1 MAERVGFI
9 GMGIMGVPMAL
20 NLTRAGF
27 DVIVTNRSL
36 DKCAPLAEAGAR
48 VADTP
53 EDLACDASVIIT
65 MLTGPHAVDHVLFGE
80 DGVAADLNAQS
91 LVINMSSV
99 PPSYSMDL
107 ARRVGN
113 YRAGFLDAPV
123 SGSKKPAE
131 DGTLVILAGGEAEH
145 LERARPYFDAMGKKT
160 IHCGPAGAGSHMK
173 MSINLLLGSMLSG
186 LAEMLTFGETGGL
199 SRDAMLDVVLAG
211 PLSNELFAMKRE
223 MLSLGEFPAQFP
235 AKHMAKDLKFALDT
249 AHELGAWA
257 PSTHLAA
264 QLYRMLVAGGRG
276 DEDFAAVF
284 DVLRGEV

>member
-1 MAERVGFI
+1 MAERIGFI

-20 NLTRAGF
+20 NLVRAGF
-27 DVIVTNRSL
+27 DVIVTNRSP
-36 DKCAPLAEAGAR
+36 DKCAPLAEAGAE
-48 VADTP
+48 VAESP
-53 EDLACDASVIIT
+53 EDLARKASVIIT
-65 MLTGPHAVDHVLFGE
+65 MLTGPHAVDHMLFGE
-80 DGVAADLNAQS
+80 DGAAANLNAQS

-99 PPSYSMDL
+99 PPSYSSDL
-107 ARRVGN
+107 ARRIGN

-145 LERARPYFDAMGKKT
+145 LERARPYFDAMGKAT

-173 MSINLLLGSMLSG
+173 MSINLLLGSMLAG
-186 LAEMLTFGETGGL
+186 LAEMLAFGEKGGL

-223 MLSLGEFPAQFP
+223 MLEQGEYPPQFP
-235 AKHMAKDLKFALDT
+235 AKHMAKDLKYALDT

-257 PSTHLAA
+257 PATHLAA
-264 QLYRMLVAGGRG
+264 QLYRMLVANGRG

-284 DVLRGEV
+284 DVLHGPV